1 MLTLVDALNKASEE
15 CNYCCLQVGSS
26 ALRSHQHTC
35 TLYNNSNRDGC
46 GRTGSFICIHSE
58 LERLKAEGVV
68 NIFQSVKAMRSY
80 RPGMVQDVV

>member
-1 MLTLVDALNKASEE
+1 MHYDHINIHVHYIITEFS
-15 CNYCCLQVGSS
+15 
-26 ALRSHQHTC
+26 
-35 TLYNNSNRDGC
+35 NSDGC